1 MTEGKK
7 GVVPGRFRQLFVALV
22 ANISTF
28 SFGTMVGWMSP
39 SIPQLQ
45 SDNPPVGNE
54 PMTDEAASWLT
65 GIMCLSA
72 AFVSL
77 IVGVIANRYGRKVAG
92 CLMGLPLCSTWLCT
106 IFASTHMHLFIA
118 RFFSGMSGGM
128 ALFLIPLYVSEIGS
142 DEIRGMLGSL
152 LVFLLN
158 GGLLLGYILGAVLS
172 YRVFTI
178 SMLVW
183 PLLYILF
190 FVFVPESPVYLLRR
204 NRLDDAARSLSWL
217 RGGDKL
223 TAEREMV
230 RLQLEAKERNVT
242 GRSIKLSD
250 LFRDRATTKGLL
262 IVLGLFAGQQ
272 LAGIIAMISYTET
285 IFRIAGSSLSPNGS
299 AIIVGVIQV
308 FGSCLSTAFMERI
321 GRRPLFLTSAAGMG
335 VCHFVIGIFC
345 YLKTLEYDVAS
356 FSWIPVVALSVFMIT
371 YALGLG
377 PGPYVIA
384 ADILSQDISSLV
396 TTIGMFF
403 AWSMAFIVA
412 KLFPTCVSLLDVH
425 GCFFLLATFCAATF
439 VFIFTILP
447 ETKGQ
452 PRQLILD
459 RLNGRVN
466 KKQYVLSSNIIG
478 KNMSPSESI

>member
-1 MTEGKK
+1 MSVAIPQFMKK
-7 GVVPGRFRQLFVALV
+7 IEKSLYGTVRFTVSAAWGLTACACAHRKLRATLRSRERALSLLRS
-22 ANISTF
+22 AGFLKQRLKIFWNSTF
-28 SFGTMVGWMSP
+28 ANFTYE
-39 SIPQLQ
+39 
-45 SDNPPVGNE
+45 PPLATIN
-54 PMTDEAASWLT
+54 MYRIFDYLT
-65 GIMCLSA
+65 
-72 AFVSL
+72 
-77 IVGVIANRYGRKVAG
+77 
-92 CLMGLPLCSTWLCT
+92 
-106 IFASTHMHLFIA
+106 LFI
-118 RFFSGMSGGM
+118 FS
-128 ALFLIPLYVSEIGS
+128 
-142 DEIRGMLGSL
+142 
-152 LVFLLN
+152 
-158 GGLLLGYILGAVLS
+158 
-172 YRVFTI
+172 
-178 SMLVW
+178 
-183 PLLYILF
+183 
-190 FVFVPESPVYLLRR
+190 
-204 NRLDDAARSLSWL
+204 
-217 RGGDKL
+217 
-223 TAEREMV
+223 
-230 RLQLEAKERNVT
+230 Q
-242 GRSIKLSD
+242 
-250 LFRDRATTKGLL
+250 
-262 IVLGLFAGQQ
+262 
-272 LAGIIAMISYTET
+272 ISYTET
-285 IFRIAGSSLSPNGS
+285 IFSIAGSSLSPNGS

-335 VCHFVIGIFC
+335 VCHFVIGVFC
-345 YLKTLEYDVAS
+345 YLKTLEYDVTS

-403 AWSMAFIVA
+403 AWSMAFLVA

-425 GCFFLLATFCAATF
+425 GCFFLLAAFCAATF